1 MINSTLYLREL
12 KKSIKMLIIFGAV
25 ITMYVTI
32 IIGMYDPEMMKML
45 DGFAEMMPELM
56 AAVGMDTSANTL
68 IGFMVSYLYGFIFLI
83 FPMVYCILRGNGLI
97 SKYTDDGAMAV
108 LVAAPI
114 KRIKIVTTQLAVLVS
129 GVLILILYSTG
140 LELAVANSKFPG
152 ELVVEELLRLNLA
165 LLCLHLFIAGICFLA
180 SCVFSDT
187 KYSIAFGAG
196 IPAFMYVMQML
207 GNVGEKTEF
216 AKYFTFFTL
225 FDANGIV
232 EKTSGAFSGAI
243 VLLIGAVVMYVLG
256 SVIFC
261 RKDLFL

>member
-1 MINSTLYLREL
+1 M
-12 KKSIKMLIIFGAV
+12 F
-25 ITMYVTI
+25 
-32 IIGMYDPEMMKML
+32 
-45 DGFAEMMPELM
+45 F
-56 AAVGMDTSANTL
+56 
-68 IGFMVSYLYGFIFLI
+68 
-83 FPMVYCILRGNGLI
+83 C
-97 SKYTDDGAMAV
+97 
-108 LVAAPI
+108 
-114 KRIKIVTTQLAVLVS
+114 
-129 GVLILILYSTG
+129 
-140 LELAVANSKFPG
+140 
-152 ELVVEELLRLNLA
+152 
-165 LLCLHLFIAGICFLA
+165 
-180 SCVFSDT
+180 
-187 KYSIAFGAG
+187 IAFGAG

>member
-232 EKTSGAFSGAI
+232 EKTSRAFSGAV

>member
-1 MINSTLYLREL
+1 MINKTLYVREM
-12 KKSIKMLIIFGAV
+12 KKSIKMLLIFAAV

-32 IIGMYDPEMMKML
+32 IIGMYDPEMMEML
-45 DGFAEMMPELM
+45 KGFEEMMPELM
-56 AAVGMDTSANTL
+56 ASVGMTTGATSL
-68 IGFMVSYLYGFIFLI
+68 LGFMVSYLYGFIFLI
-83 FPMVYCILRGNGLI
+83 FPMVYCILRGNGLV
-97 SKYTDDGAMAV
+97 SKYVDDGAMAV

-114 KRIKIVTTQLAVLVS
+114 KRRTIVCTQLAVLVS
-129 GVLILILYSTG
+129 GVFILVAYSTG
-140 LELAVANSKFPG
+140 LELVVANIKFPDQ
-152 ELVVEELLRLNLA
+152 LVTSELLILNLA
-165 LLCLHLFIAGICFLA
+165 LLFLHLFIAGICFLA

-187 KYSIAFGAG
+187 KYSIVFGAG

>member
-1 MINSTLYLREL
+1 MINSTLYLREQ

-97 SKYTDDGAMAV
+97 SKYTDDGAIAV

-207 GNVGEKTEF
+207 ANVGEETE
-216 AKYFTFFTL
+216 AARYFTFFTL
-225 FDANGIV
+225 FDA
-232 EKTSGAFSGAI
+232 SGMVANESNAIAGAI
-243 VLLIGAVVMYVLG
+243 ILLLGAITMYVAG
-256 SVIFC
+256 SLVFC
-261 RKDLFL
+261 KKDLYL

>member
-1 MINSTLYLREL
+1 MINSTLYFREL
-12 KKSIKMLIIFGAV
+12 KKSIKMLFIFGAV

-45 DGFAEMMPELM
+45 DGFAEMMPEIM
-56 AAVGMDTSANTL
+56 AAVGMDTGANTL
-68 IGFMVSYLYGFIFLI
+68 LGFMVSYLYGFIFLI

-114 KRIKIVTTQLAVLVS
+114 KRVTVVVTQLAVLVS

-140 LELAVANSKFPG
+140 LELAVASSKFPG
-152 ELVVEELLRLNLA
+152 ELVVEDLLRLNLA
-165 LLCLHLFIAGICFLA
+165 LLCLHLFIAGICFMA
-180 SCVFSDT
+180 SCIFSDS

-207 GNVGEKTEF
+207 ANVGEKTEA

-225 FDANGIV
+225 FDANGIAAN
-232 EKTSGAFSGAI
+232 EAGAFVGAI
-243 VLLIGAVVMYVLG
+243 ALLIGAIAMYVVG
-256 SVIFC
+256 SLVFC
-261 RKDLFL
+261 KKDLFL